1 LIVLEVIGRF
11 AYRRPWVVV
20 AAWLVSLAM
29 VVPVL
34 GQLDRPLKVGG
45 FSSET
50 SEGARAIDLLQ
61 RELGFSPS
69 QLAVIYT
76 SETLQA
82 DSPVFQEQISAS
94 LSRIHDLDY
103 VQDVVTPSLDPALIA
118 PSNELAYAIVG
129 MGLDPE
135 EAQREAGEVESLI
148 VDQPDVDIVVAGGPS
163 FYADIET
170 ASQRDLQRAELI
182 AFPIALLALLFVFGS
197 VVAAAIPLVVGSAGV
212 GVILLAL
219 YGVAHITDM
228 SIFVLNLATMLGLG
242 LAVDYSLFITSRF
255 REEMARRS
263 GNVEGA
269 VVASLQLAGRAV
281 FFSGL
286 SVLVGLAGLSL
297 FPLMFLRSVGIAGVV
312 VVAISTLGALTL
324 LPAVL
329 SIAGHRIDALP
340 IGPLAKRAAHADD
353 RNGFWYR
360 LARRVERRPVLIAIT
375 TVALLAL
382 LGSPFLRANISSPD
396 ATILPTDL
404 PSRQGFDLLSKEFT
418 GGEISPFVVVLH
430 TEGAMQSPEHLQELW
445 DLAETLQADE
455 RISHVRSALTFPGAP
470 VGAAPE
476 DILHF
481 RESAERLGVDTRLDR
496 FINAN
501 TAMILAYPVEPAN
514 DPVNKDL
521 LADLRTYD
529 PGEMGMLVGGGT
541 AEIVDVVDVIYN
553 DFPLVALAI
562 VATTYVILLLLF
574 RSVVL
579 PIKAIMMNALS
590 ILASYGALVWIF
602 QDGNLSS
609 VLGFT
614 PQGFVEASLPVI
626 MFCVLFGLSMDYEVF
641 LLSRVQEEW
650 QRTRDNDESVAVGL
664 ERSGRIISSAA
675 LIVVVVTA
683 SFVTADV
690 VIVKALGLGI
700 ALAVTIDA
708 TLVRALLVP
717 ATMKLLGSANWWI
730 PRWLDRVLPQLDGG
744 KH

>member
-1 LIVLEVIGRF
+1 VLDVVGRF
-11 AYRRPWVVV
+11 AFRRPWIIV
-20 AAWLVSLAM
+20 AAWLVLLAM
-29 VVPVL
+29 VLPIL
-34 GQLDRPLKVGG
+34 GHIERPLKVGG
-45 FSSET
+45 FSSDS
-50 SEGARAIDLLQ
+50 SEGANAIRLLE

-76 SETLQA
+76 SDSIEA
-82 DSPVFQEQISAS
+82 DSTPFQDQVTAS
-94 LSRIHDLDY
+94 LSRIHDLAY
-103 VQDVVTPSLDPALIA
+103 VQDVVTPSLDPTLIA

-129 MGLDPE
+129 LRLEPE
-135 EAQREAGEVESLI
+135 EAQREAGEVQSLI
-148 VDQPDVDIVVAGGPS
+148 VEQPDLDIVVAGGPS

-182 AFPIALLALLFVFGS
+182 AFPFALLALLFVFGS
-197 VVAAAIPLVVGSAGV
+197 AVAAAIPLIVGSAGV

-219 YGVAHITDM
+219 YGVAHVTDM

-255 REEMARRS
+255 REEMAQS
-263 GNVEGA
+263 DGDVEQS
-269 VVASLQLAGRAV
+269 VVVSLQLAGRAV

-297 FPLMFLRSVGIAGVV
+297 FPLMFLRSVGVAGVV

-329 SIAGHRIDALP
+329 SIVGRRIDALP
-340 IGPLAKRAAHADD
+340 IGPLAKRAAKPDV
-353 RNGFWYR
+353 RTGFWYK
-360 LARRVERRPVLIAIT
+360 LARRVERRPLLVALA
-375 TVALLAL
+375 TVAVLAL
-382 LGSPFLRANISSPD
+382 LGSPFTRANISSPD

-430 TEGAMQSPEHLQELW
+430 AEGTMQDPEHLQVLRDVAEK
-445 DLAETLQADE
+445 LADDE
-455 RISHVRSALTFPGAP
+455 RISHIQSALTFPGAP
-470 VGAAPE
+470 ANADPSA
-476 DILHF
+476 IL
-481 RESAERLGVDTRLDR
+481 RLRQSAERLGVDTRLER

-501 TAMILAYPVEPAN
+501 TAMILAYPVKPAN

-521 LADLRTYD
+521 LADLRDYPSGD
-529 PGEMGMLVGGGT
+529 IEMFVGGGT
-541 AEIVDVVDVIYN
+541 AEIVDVVNVIYS
-553 DFPLVALAI
+553 DFPIVALAI
-562 VATTYVILLLLF
+562 VAATYVILLLLF
-574 RSVVL
+574 RSVIL
-579 PIKAIMMNALS
+579 PIKAILMNALS

-602 QDGNLSS
+602 QDGHLSS

-650 QRTRDNDESVAVGL
+650 RRTHDNEESVAVGL

-717 ATMKLLGSANWWI
+717 ATMKLLGSANWWL
-730 PRWLDRVLPQLDGG
+730 PAWLDRVLPEVDGG
-744 KH
+744 RH